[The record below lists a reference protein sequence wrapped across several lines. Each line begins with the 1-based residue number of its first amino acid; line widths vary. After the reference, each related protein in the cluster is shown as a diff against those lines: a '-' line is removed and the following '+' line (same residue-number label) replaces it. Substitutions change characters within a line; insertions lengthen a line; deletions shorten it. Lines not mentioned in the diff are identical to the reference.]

1 MAKKRLPPIEVGY
14 QAFAKGAEEE
24 FGAVRQVR
32 PQDLVVYIEDAGDT
46 IILFGV
52 LLSVFTGAFF
62 GLRQGQRHA
71 YPRRSRRGAIRC
83 SSNHCTSW
91 DARERQ
97 EQGEPTHEW
106 EGPPT
111 WEPKSTRKLTS

>member
-46 IILFGV
+46 ISPLSAVTEVIEGKVIVDTQKLDEGV
-52 LLSVFTGAFF
+52 
-62 GLRQGQRHA
+62 
-71 YPRRSRRGAIRC
+71 RGAIANAHR
-83 SSNHCTSW
+83 
-91 DARERQ
+91 DEDF
-97 EQGEPTHEW
+97 P
-106 EGPPT
+106 
-111 WEPKSTRKLTS
+111 